1 MKLLKLFA
9 TSFSLSLRQALA
21 FRANLVFDAVLS
33 VVALA
38 STIAT
43 VLIIFSR
50 TGRLAGWTQPEVLV
64 LTGTFELLSGVKT
77 TFVDPNLAGFP
88 TRGVREGRLDHHLLQ
103 PAPSMFLVS
112 FATAA
117 PLAGV
122 QILLGIA
129 VVLTGAGTLPHYP
142 GTGAFGAWMVLV
154 LAATVTTWAVGMI
167 FASLAFWAPKLDLHS
182 LFGNVWQ
189 LARHPADLY
198 ARPLRRL
205 FTYILPL
212 AVIAG
217 APARTLTRQA
227 DPALLLGALATTA
240 TAVLVAN
247 AVWRAGLRRYTG
259 ASS

>member
-1 MKLLKLFA
+1 MKLLRLFA

-43 VLIIFSR
+43 VLVIFSR
-50 TGRLAGWTQPEVLV
+50 TTTLAGWTRPEVLV
-64 LTGTFELLSGVKT
+64 LIGTFELLSGVKT

-122 QILLGIA
+122 QILLGLG
-129 VVLTGAGTLPHYP
+129 VVFAGAAELPRFPGAG
-142 GTGAFGAWMVLV
+142 AFSVWAVLV
-154 LAATVTTWAVGMI
+154 AAATVTTWAVGMI

-189 LARHPADLY
+189 LARYPADIY
-198 ARPLRRL
+198 ARPVRRV
-205 FTYILPL
+205 FTYVLPL
-212 AVIAG
+212 AVVAS
-217 APARTLTRQA
+217 APARVLARPV
-227 DPALLLGALATTA
+227 DALLVLGALVTTA
-240 TAVLVAN
+240 ASVLVAMF
-247 AVWRAGLRRYTG
+247 VWRTGLRRYTG